1 MENHNFHR
9 YIIYK
14 WVIYVIFQ
22 FAMLV
27 ITRGYF
33 QNPNGFQVSV
43 KDDYEFCDLATKAN
57 PLEGNGGAWCNGTLQ
72 GACAQM
78 CRGLVIKNV

>member
-1 MENHNFHR
+1 
-9 YIIYK
+9 
-14 WVIYVIFQ
+14 
-22 FAMLV
+22 MLV
-27 ITRGYF
+27 MGYF

-57 PLEGNGGAWCNGTLQ
+57 PLEGNGGAWCNGMLQ

>member
-1 MENHNFHR
+1 MENHHFHR

-14 WVIYVIFQ
+14 WVILCHFFQ

-27 ITRGYF
+27 MGYF